1 MNADCFPSL
10 LDAYERATDRL
21 SEALDQPKNP
31 FLRDSAI
38 QRFEFTFEFS
48 WKVLKAFLSFQGLE
62 ARSPRTAIRGA
73 FEVGLITEDEGWLGL
88 LELRNLASH
97 TYDETIEDRVFAELP
112 GALLLFRTLLA
123 RIRQEM
129 TSL

>member
-1 MNADCFPSL
+1 MNADSFPSL
-10 LDAYERATDRL
+10 LDAYERPTDRL

-97 TYDETIEDRVFAELP
+97 TYDETLADRVYQKNAVKL
-112 GALLLFRTLLA
+112 RTSGRRYKA
-123 RIRQEM
+123 CFGV
-129 TSL
+129 

>member
-1 MNADCFPSL
+1 MNADSFPSL
-10 LDAYERATDRL
+10 LDAYERPTDRL

-97 TYDETIEDRVFAELP
+97 TYDETLADRVYAELP

>member
-1 MNADCFPSL
+1 MNADSFPSL
-10 LDAYERATDRL
+10 LDAYERPTDRL

-62 ARSPRTAIRGA
+62 ARSHRTAIRGA

-97 TYDETIEDRVFAELP
+97 TYDETLADRVYAELP